1 MRRVEKAP
9 GGDGGVS
16 LVAHLWFV
24 PELALAAEVHLEQP
38 EVGCVGELVES
49 LVKLMFVR
57 GLNLLDVALRVPD
70 LAPHRQ
76 RSPLREHGD
85 RRG

>member
-1 MRRVEKAP
+1 MRSVKKAP
-9 GGDGGVS
+9 GGGGGVS

-38 EVGCVGELVES
+38 EVGCVGELVEN
-49 LVKLMFVR
+49 LVQLMFVR
-57 GLNLLDVALRVPD
+57 GLNLLDVALGIPD

-76 RSPLREHGD
+76 RSPLRENGD
-85 RRG
+85 RRD